1 MFRQSRLAGYGAAV
15 ILLIVVIALRW
26 LVIPEWSLS
35 HPYLLFYPVIIL
47 SGWYGGFGPGILATL
62 LTAVA
67 LTYLWMSPLYSMR
80 IRDVQDVATVL
91 LFIAIGF
98 AISLLNEARR
108 RAEDRARTA
117 ESRAPHR
124 SEPSQERRSG

>member
-1 MFRQSRLAGYGAAV
+1 VIGRSRLQGYGAAIV
-15 ILLIVVIALRW
+15 LLIVVIALRW

-35 HPYLLFYPVIIL
+35 HPYLLFYPAIIV

-62 LTAVA
+62 LTALA

-108 RAEDRARTA
+108 RAEERANAA
-117 ESRAPHR
+117 ERDSRRPR
-124 SEPSQERRSG
+124 ERR

>member
-1 MFRQSRLAGYGAAV
+1 MIGRSRLQGYGAAIV
-15 ILLIVVIALRW
+15 LLIVVIALRW

-35 HPYLLFYPVIIL
+35 HPYLLFYPAIIV

-62 LTAVA
+62 LTALA

-108 RAEDRARTA
+108 RAEERANAA
-117 ESRAPHR
+117 ERDSRRPR
-124 SEPSQERRSG
+124 ERR

>member
-1 MFRQSRLAGYGAAV
+1 MIGRSRLQGYGAAIV
-15 ILLIVVIALRW
+15 LLIVVIALRW

-35 HPYLLFYPVIIL
+35 HPYLLFCPAIIV

-62 LTAVA
+62 LTALA

-108 RAEDRARTA
+108 RAEERANAA
-117 ESRAPHR
+117 ERDSRRPR
-124 SEPSQERRSG
+124 ERR